1 MKKVTRL
8 EVTEAVS
15 KALVDF
21 GYPDCSPEKVDEI
34 LTAYVDGKRGGELP
48 HGILGRF
55 AESQLEDLEQAGLD
69 LKALS

>member
-1 MKKVTRL
+1 MKKVTRR

-15 KALVDF
+15 KGLVDF
-21 GYPDCSPEKVDEI
+21 GYPDSTPEKVDEI
-34 LTAYVDGKRGGELP
+34 LAAYVDGKRGVELP

-55 AESQLEDLEQAGLD
+55 AESQLEDLEKAGLD